1 MTRPDTPL
9 SGGQALV
16 RELLVQG
23 VTDVFCVP
31 GESYLPVLDALHD
44 ADIRLTVCRQ
54 EGGAAMMAEA
64 AGKLTGRPGICMV
77 TRGPG
82 ATNAAAGLHV
92 AMQDSTPMILFV
104 GQIEQAMTDREAFQE
119 LDYKA
124 VFGSMVKWAA
134 QIGSADR
141 IPEYISRA
149 FHVATSGRPGPV
161 VLALP
166 EDVLSDL
173 TDAPPARP
181 ARPAVAEGGADAIAE
196 LVAMLNAAKR
206 PVVIAGGSGWDA
218 AAVADLVT
226 VAERFSL
233 PVTCSFRRQ
242 DRFPASHPHYMGD
255 LGIGPNPKLMER
267 LKNSDL
273 ILLLGGR
280 LSEMPSQSYGLLDI
294 PVPSQT
300 LVHVHPGEGELG
312 RVYSP
317 DLAFRVT
324 PAAFLRALSGADAG
338 AAPDRSADIA
348 AGHAAFHAWSDTP
361 TQVPG
366 PFNLGEVFAA
376 LRDELPP
383 DAILTNGAGNYATWL
398 HRYHRFTRFGTQL
411 APTSGSMGYG
421 LPAAVAAKRMNP
433 DRVVL
438 AFAGDGCFQMTGQE
452 FGTAVQYGAAV
463 VAVVVDNGMYGTIR
477 MHQERTFPA
486 RVVATDL
493 VNPDF
498 AALARAYGGHGET
511 VERTADFIPA
521 LRRALASGKPAI
533 LHCLTDPEALTPA
546 RTLSQ
551 FRSGA

>member
-16 RELLVQG
+16 RELVVQG

-141 IPEYISRA
+141 IPEYVSRA
-149 FHVATSGRPGPV
+149 FHVAISGRPGPV

-173 TDAPPARP
+173 TEAPPARP
-181 ARPAVAEGGADAIAE
+181 VRPARAEAGVDGIAE
-196 LVAMLNAAKR
+196 LVGLLNAAER

-218 AAVADLVT
+218 GAVADLVT

-242 DRFPASHPHYMGD
+242 DRFPATHPHYMGD
-255 LGIGPNPKLMER
+255 LGIGPNPRLLER
-267 LKNSDL
+267 LKTSDL

-324 PAAFLRALSGADAG
+324 PAVFLRAL
-338 AAPDRSADIA
+338 AAA
-348 AGHAAFHAWSDTP
+348 
-361 TQVPG
+361 
-366 PFNLGEVFAA
+366 
-376 LRDELPP
+376 
-383 DAILTNGAGNYATWL
+383 
-398 HRYHRFTRFGTQL
+398 
-411 APTSGSMGYG
+411 
-421 LPAAVAAKRMNP
+421 
-433 DRVVL
+433 
-438 AFAGDGCFQMTGQE
+438 
-452 FGTAVQYGAAV
+452 
-463 VAVVVDNGMYGTIR
+463 
-477 MHQERTFPA
+477 
-486 RVVATDL
+486 
-493 VNPDF
+493 
-498 AALARAYGGHGET
+498 
-511 VERTADFIPA
+511 
-521 LRRALASGKPAI
+521 
-533 LHCLTDPEALTPA
+533 
-546 RTLSQ
+546 
-551 FRSGA
+551 